1 VVAKEGTDSLG
12 AGSAA
17 NSATAEATAEWG
29 VEEGCLV
36 DVGGCAREQE
46 EQECERVNSN
56 LGLKLAGSRPL
67 ICAQWR
73 RRRRR
78 RRRRRLRRAR
88 GARRLRAEEWEQRF
102 VSAQTG
108 DDVEQGV

>member
-67 ICAQWR
+67 ICAQRWRAWR
-73 RRRRR
+73 RGGPRREGW
-78 RRRRRLRRAR
+78 LRWTRW
-88 GARRLRAEEWEQRF
+88 LRAEEWEQRF
-102 VSAQTG
+102 VSAQIG